1 MRYERVADIFRLA
14 IRLQGAGGLTLDDIG
29 SEFGVSRRTAERMRD
44 AVEHAFGPLEYEE
57 ADDGRRRWRLR
68 ANALRDL
75 IRVSADELVELET
88 AAAEVERAGL
98 HERAALL
105 RDLGAKLR
113 ALAGE
118 AERRRIEPDL
128 EALTV
133 AEGLA
138 TRPGPRPRIEPGLL
152 MTLREA
158 IKGGRAVAFRYR
170 SRMTGRRSR
179 QRVQPHGILYGS
191 RAYLVGRSDW
201 TADMRYWV
209 LANMSEAVL
218 TDESF
223 EFDKDFD
230 LREFAGRS
238 FGAFQEEPIDVALRF
253 APEAAADAASFLF
266 HPGQRIQTD
275 DDGSVIVRFRA
286 GGTREMCWHLF
297 TWGDAVTVEEPEKL
311 RLQMED
317 TCSLL
322 AAHHRAG
329 PTSTSDADRCV

>member
-1 MRYERVADIFRLA
+1 MRYERLADIVRLA
-14 IRLQGAGGLTLDDIG
+14 MRLQGVGGLTLDDIG
-29 SEFGVSRRTAERMRD
+29 SEFEVSRRTAERMRN
-44 AVEHAFGPLEYEE
+44 AAERAFGPLEYEE
-57 ADDGRRRWRLR
+57 TDDGRRRWRLR
-68 ANALRDL
+68 SNPLRDL

-98 HERAALL
+98 QERAALL
-105 RDLGAKLR
+105 RDLAAKLR

-128 EALTV
+128 EALTM

-138 TRPGPRPRIEPGLL
+138 MRPGPRPRIEPGLL

-158 IKGGRAVAFRYR
+158 IKAGRTVSFRYL

-201 TADMRYWV
+201 SEDMRYWV
-209 LANMSEAVL
+209 LANMSEAAL

-223 EFDKDFD
+223 GFDEGFD
-230 LREFAGRS
+230 LKEFAGRS
-238 FGAFQEEPIDVALRF
+238 FGVFQEKPIDVALRF

-266 HPGQRIQTD
+266 HPGQEMEKNE
-275 DDGSVIVRFRA
+275 DGSLTVRFTA
-286 GGTREMCWHLF
+286 GGTREICWHLF
-297 TWGDAVTVEEPEKL
+297 TWGDAVTIEEPESL
-311 RLQMED
+311 RVQMVEM
-317 TCSLL
+317 CSLF
-322 AAHHRAG
+322 AAHHGARLA
-329 PTSTSDADRCV
+329 STGD